1 MTTATDGA
9 RRGPLADL
17 RVIDLATVVAGPG
30 AARHLADFGADVVK
44 VERDDGQGDGTRSLG
59 WRDPADDV
67 TLWWKL
73 IGRNKRTIVLDLKS
87 DHGRRALLALAAT
100 ADVLIENFRP
110 GTLERLGL
118 GPTELHEQNPRL
130 VITRVTGF
138 GQTGPYAQR
147 PGFATLAEAMSGF
160 AGLNGEPG
168 DDAQPLLPPIALTD
182 EVTALVAAFATMVA
196 LHSGEGQVVDVNLL
210 ESMLQLM
217 GPLPAAAALLGYDQP
232 RLGSGI
238 PYSVPRGTYRT
249 KDEQWVAISTSSEP
263 VARRVLDLV
272 GLGDDPDLETSAG
285 RVAQRARVDAA
296 VAAYVAERTAGE
308 VIERFV
314 EADAAIAPVLAMTDI
329 VDDPHVVAR
338 GILVEVDGVRTQA
351 PVARLSET
359 PGSIRWLGRPLG
371 ADTEAVL
378 AELDR
383 AAAASGRTG
392 ATSPSSP
399 ASPPASP

>member
-1 MTTATDGA
+1 VTDDDATPA
-9 RRGPLADL
+9 GPLADI

-30 AARHLADFGADVVK
+30 AARHLADFGADVIK

-59 WRDPADDV
+59 WRDPTDDV

-73 IGRNKRTIVLDLKS
+73 IGRNKRTIVLDLKTEQ
-87 DHGRRALLALAAT
+87 GRADLLRLAAT

-110 GTLERLGL
+110 GTLERLRL
-118 GPTELHEQNPRL
+118 GPPELHEQNPNL
-130 VITRVTGF
+130 VNTRVTGC

-147 PGFATLAEAMSGF
+147 PGFATLAEAMSGC
-160 AGLNGEPG
+160 AGLNGAPG
-168 DDAQPLLPPIALTD
+168 EDEQPLLPPIALTD

-196 LHSGEGQVVDVNLL
+196 LHSKRGQVVDVNLL

-217 GPLPAAAALLGYDQP
+217 GPLPAAAARLGYDQP

-249 KDEQWVAISTSSEP
+249 KDDQWVAISTSSEP
-263 VARRVLDLV
+263 VARRVIDLV
-272 GLGDDPDLETSAG
+272 GLGDDEALHTSPG
-285 RVAQRARVDAA
+285 RVAQRDRVDEA
-296 VAAYVAERTAGE
+296 VSRYVGERTAAD
-308 VIERFV
+308 VIERFI
-314 EADAAIAPVLAMTDI
+314 EADAAIAPVLKMTDI
-329 VDDPHVVAR
+329 VDDPHVVER
-338 GILVEVDGVRTQA
+338 QILVERDGIKTQA

-371 ADTEAVL
+371 ADTDAVL
-378 AELDR
+378 QELR
-383 AAAASGRTG
+383 GGTPPTAP
-392 ATSPSSP
+392 TSPSSP

>member
-1 MTTATDGA
+1 M
-9 RRGPLADL
+9 
-17 RVIDLATVVAGPG
+17 
-30 AARHLADFGADVVK
+30 
-44 VERDDGQGDGTRSLG
+44 
-59 WRDPADDV
+59 
-67 TLWWKL
+67 
-73 IGRNKRTIVLDLKS
+73 
-87 DHGRRALLALAAT
+87 
-100 ADVLIENFRP
+100 
-110 GTLERLGL
+110 
-118 GPTELHEQNPRL
+118 
-130 VITRVTGF
+130 TGF

-160 AGLNGEPG
+160 AALNGEPG

-196 LHSGEGQVVDVNLL
+196 LHSGKGQVVDVNLL

-217 GPLPAAAALLGYDQP
+217 GPLPAAAHKLRYDQP

-238 PYSVPRGTYRT
+238 PYSVPRGTFRT
-249 KDEQWVAISTSSEP
+249 KDDEWVAISTSSEP

-272 GLGDDPDLETSAG
+272 GLGDDPTLQTSAG
-285 RVAQRARVDAA
+285 RVAERPRVDEA
-296 VAAYVAERTAGE
+296 VRRFVAERTVSEA
-308 VIERFV
+308 IERFI
-314 EADAAIAPVLAMTDI
+314 EADAAIAPVLKMTEI

-338 GILVEVDGVRTQA
+338 QILVERDGVRTQA

-359 PGSIRWLGRPLG
+359 PGRIRWLGRPLG

-378 AELDR
+378 AELDDE
-383 AAAASGRTG
+383 G